1 MAGFSLV
8 PWRDFFE
15 IFFLG
20 CFWWLSWHG
29 KGHTYLPPSLC
40 IVLLLFKL
48 RDKPCVNCEKLF
60 QKEII
65 PSKARDFLVKDIETC
80 SQLVL
85 WILRDD
91 DTLSVLPAGVRN
103 FASPQSPPPCDSAA
117 VFSNFHHP
125 KILFPSSINI
135 SDSRHR
141 TLFILEMFWKTWS
154 LQMRSHLRAC
164 SSAVLFPA
172 PGQSQGQLVLAKGW
186 GASGAGAELALPRV
200 QPWPEPRAG
209 HRSRPWPEVTRLC
222 PSSP

>member
-1 MAGFSLV
+1 M
-8 PWRDFFE
+8 
-15 IFFLG
+15 
-20 CFWWLSWHG
+20 
-29 KGHTYLPPSLC
+29 
-40 IVLLLFKL
+40 
-48 RDKPCVNCEKLF
+48 
-60 QKEII
+60 
-65 PSKARDFLVKDIETC
+65 VKDIETC

-154 LQMRSHLRAC
+154 LKMRSHLCAC

-209 HRSRPWPEVTRLC
+209 HRPRPWPEVTRLC